1 MASSLIT
8 GAVSL
13 LLIII
18 AGYIIATGILTIAE
32 TTIIAQ
38 TEMSAIY
45 ANIEQTRISV
55 SNYIWSDSDKR
66 LSLYF
71 QNDGAVSFK
80 RLDSG
85 IDLFIGDSSDNKT
98 IRYSLSDVTTR
109 IPNDVTNK
117 GFWDPSEIL
126 EINITLPYTPNWAKF
141 IASNGIGASTNIEP

>member
-38 TEMSAIY
+38 TEMSAIF
-45 ANIEQTRISV
+45 ANIEQTKISV
-55 SNYIWSDSDKR
+55 SNYVWSGNR

-71 QNDGAVSFK
+71 QNDGAISFK

-98 IRYSLSDVTTR
+98 TRYSLSDFTTR
-109 IPNDVTNK
+109 ITNDVTNK

-126 EINITLPYTPNWAKF
+126 EINITLSYTPNWAKF
-141 IASNGIGASTNIEP
+141 ITSNGISASTNIEP